1 MTGIGWNAPRMKARS
16 PSDDSAD
23 DAPRGWKRGLPLLA
37 LALVPLASWLPVDA
51 VRHADLAPEQVR
63 LGIGIFL
70 CIGLL
75 WMTGAL
81 PLAATA
87 LMVPVLAVLTGVM
100 DPKSALGGFADPL
113 IFLFFGGF
121 ALASAMSAQGLDRW
135 IADRILRAARG
146 GFLRVS
152 YLIFAATALLSMW
165 MSNTATTAIMI
176 PLVLGIL
183 GRSGGEGA
191 SRGNAVFLLL
201 GTAYAASIGGLGTLV
216 GTPPNGIAAGK
227 LGIGFVE
234 WLRFGIPAVL
244 VLMPAMLLVL
254 HVTCTPTRGR
264 FTLPEVA
271 DFVWTPRRCG
281 TLAIFLLT
289 GLAWIC
295 GGLLGPRLGIAGSFD
310 TVVALL
316 AVLALVACRAATWRE
331 IEAGTEWGVLLLFGG
346 GIALSAVLDRTG
358 SSVFMARE
366 IVSLVDGWP
375 VVLIIAASLLFVI
388 VLGEFS
394 SNTATAALMVPIF
407 FSVAVELG
415 ISPPKLVVPLALAS
429 SCGFMLPVATP
440 PNAIVFATGR
450 IPRSGML
457 RAGAL
462 LDAACL
468 VGVTLLAWWFF

>member
-1 MTGIGWNAPRMKARS
+1 MEDGGPADEAASGRS
-16 PSDDSAD
+16 RRCDRA
-23 DAPRGWKRGLPLLA
+23 LL
-37 LALVPLASWLPVDA
+37 LLSLLLVPAAFLLPVDA
-51 VRHADLAPEQVR
+51 VRHADLVLHEVR

-87 LMVPVLAVLTGVM
+87 LMVPVLAVVSGVM
-100 DPKSALGGFADPL
+100 DPGTALRGFADPL

-121 ALASAMSAQGLDRW
+121 ALSSALSAQGLDRW
-135 IADRILRAARG
+135 LADRIVRLADGR
-146 GFLRVS
+146 FLRVS
-152 YLIFAATALLSMW
+152 YLIFSATAVLSMW
-165 MSNTATTAIMI
+165 MSNTATTAMMV
-176 PLVLGIL
+176 PLGLGIL
-183 GRSGGEGA
+183 GRIGAAEA
-191 SRGNAVFLLL
+191 SRGHAVFLLL
-201 GTAYAASIGGLGTLV
+201 GIAYSASIGGLGTLV

-234 WLRFGIPAVL
+234 WLRFGIPSVL
-244 VLMPAMLLVL
+244 LLMPAMLLVL
-254 HVTCTPTRGR
+254 HATCAPARAR
-264 FTLPEVA
+264 FPLPEVS
-271 DFVWTPRRCG
+271 DFRWTRRRRV
-281 TLAIFLLT
+281 TLGIFVST
-289 GLAWIC
+289 GVAWMA
-295 GGLLGPRLGIAGSFD
+295 GSWLGPRLGIEGSFD
-310 TVVALL
+310 TMVALL
-316 AVLALVACRAATWRE
+316 AVLALVACGSATWRE

-366 IVSLVDGWP
+366 IVHLVEGWP
-375 VVLIIAASLLFVI
+375 IVLTIAAAMLFVI

-407 FSVAVELG
+407 FAVAVELG
-415 ISPPKLVVPLALAS
+415 VAPAKMVVPLALAS

-450 IPRSGML
+450 IPRREML

-468 VGVTLLAWWFF
+468 AGMTLLAWWVF

>member
-1 MTGIGWNAPRMKARS
+1 MEDGGP
-16 PSDDSAD
+16 AD
-23 DAPRGWKRGLPLLA
+23 EAESGLSRRHDWSLL
-37 LALVPLASWLPVDA
+37 LVSLLLVPLAFLLPVDA
-51 VRHADLAPEQVR
+51 VRHPDLVADEVR

-87 LMVPVLAVLTGVM
+87 LMVPVLAVVTGVM
-100 DPKSALGGFADPL
+100 DPSKALGGFADPL

-121 ALASAMSAQGLDRW
+121 ALSSAMSAQGLDRW
-135 IADRILRAARG
+135 LADRIVRLADGR
-146 GFLRVS
+146 FLRVS
-152 YLIFAATALLSMW
+152 YLIFTATALLSMW
-165 MSNTATTAIMI
+165 MSNTATTAMMV
-176 PLVLGIL
+176 PLALGIL
-183 GRSGGEGA
+183 RRIDAAAA

-216 GTPPNGIAAGK
+216 GTPPNGIAAAK

-234 WLRFGIPAVL
+234 WLRFGVPTVL
-244 VLMPAMLLVL
+244 LLMPVMLLVL
-254 HVTCTPTRGR
+254 HVTCTPTRAR
-264 FTLPEVA
+264 FPLPEA
-271 DFVWTPRRCG
+271 SDFHWTPRRWI
-281 TLAIFLLT
+281 TLGIFALT

-295 GGLLGPRLGIAGSFD
+295 ATWLGPRLGIAGSFD

-316 AVLALVACRAATWRE
+316 AVLALVACRAATWRQ

-346 GIALSAVLDRTG
+346 GIALSSVLDRTG

-366 IVSLVDGWP
+366 IVGLVDGWP

-450 IPRSGML
+450 IPRRDML
-457 RAGAL
+457 RTGAL

-468 VGVTLLAWWFF
+468 IGVTLLAWWIF